1 MMLYATMG
9 SFIIG
14 RGNEKWMAALKERR
28 SPYVFCSIYHLSTV
42 HAKLKLLNTVNYII
56 VVFFNPINSM
66 REFGTGSYSKVTVN

>member
-1 MMLYATMG
+1 MLYATMG

-42 HAKLKLLNTVNYII
+42 HAKLKLLNKLYNCG
-56 VVFFNPINSM
+56 FFNPINSTL
-66 REFGTGSYSKVTVN
+66 EFGTDWVVL